1 MIARGV
7 AETEERLLR
16 NIPAISEAEQRL
28 LLGKRVFIAGCGGLG
43 GWIAEYMA
51 RLGVAEITL
60 CDPDVFAQSN
70 INRQLGADMSV
81 IGLSKVTTVKDR
93 LLRIAPNMRVNALDT
108 ELCAENAVSLIGGH
122 DIVFDALD
130 GIGARL
136 ALENACAAENLPLIH
151 GAVRG
156 WTMQVAVV
164 PPKSGML
171 GRLYSG
177 MSEPGAGTA
186 LSFVPAC
193 CAAVQCAQA
202 TALLCGKPCALLGK
216 LLTADMLTMEQHTME
231 L

>member
-1 MIARGV
+1 M
-7 AETEERLLR
+7 R
-16 NIPAISEAEQRL
+16 NIPAISEAEQQL

-51 RLGVAEITL
+51 RLGVAEISL
-60 CDPDVFAQSN
+60 CDPDVFAESN

-81 IGLSKVTTVKDR
+81 IGTSKVQVIRDC
-93 LLRIAPNMRVNALDT
+93 LLRIAPDTRVSALGT
-108 ELCAENAVSLIGGH
+108 ALCAENAASLISGH

-130 GIGARL
+130 SIGARL
-136 ALENACAAENLPLIH
+136 ALEDACTAESIALVH

-156 WTMQVAVV
+156 WTLQVAVV

-171 GRLYSG
+171 RRLYRG
-177 MSEPGAGTA
+177 MSEPETGTV

-202 TALLCGKPCALLGK
+202 AALLCGKPCTLFGK
-216 LLTADMLTMEQHTME
+216 LLTADLLTMEQHTIAF
-231 L
+231 